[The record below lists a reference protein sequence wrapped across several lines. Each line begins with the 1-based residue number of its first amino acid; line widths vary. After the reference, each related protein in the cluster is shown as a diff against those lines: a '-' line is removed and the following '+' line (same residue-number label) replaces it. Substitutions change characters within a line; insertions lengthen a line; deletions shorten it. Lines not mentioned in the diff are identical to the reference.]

1 MARFVFVFLLLVGFS
16 LGDILTSK
24 SASAGV
30 VAKIDLSEQRMRVY
44 VNGRIAHTWQ
54 ISSGRGRF
62 RTPTGNYNP
71 YRMHRMWY
79 SQRYNNAPMPF
90 SVFYHRGY
98 AIHGTDQISRLG
110 QVASHGCIRLHPN
123 NAHVFYDL
131 VRRHGASST
140 QIQIVN

>member
-16 LGDILTSK
+16 LGDIVTSK

-98 AIHGTDQISRLG
+98 AILLYFG
-110 QVASHGCIRLHPN
+110 
-123 NAHVFYDL
+123 AHF
-131 VRRHGASST
+131 
-140 QIQIVN
+140 VNLFAL